1 MEVVRVV
8 VADDHPVFREGL
20 CALLDASDG
29 IEVVGQ
35 AATGAQL
42 VELVHG
48 SSPDVVV
55 MDLAMPDGNG
65 VDATRSITAAH
76 PQVAVVVLTMS
87 AGDDAVFE
95 AMRAGARGYLLKE
108 AEGADV
114 LRAIRTVADGD
125 TVFGSGVAQ
134 RLIEFFATVASS
146 PRSPVFPELT
156 AGERTVLDL
165 VAAGLS
171 NAQIAQH
178 LTLSAKT
185 VRNRVSSIF
194 GKLQCAHRAEAIVKA
209 REAGLGRQ

>member
-1 MEVVRVV
+1 MVTR
-8 VADDHPVFREGL
+8 
-20 CALLDASDG
+20 
-29 IEVVGQ
+29 
-35 AATGAQL
+35 
-42 VELVHG
+42 

-55 MDLAMPDGNG
+55 MDLAMPGGNG
-65 VDATRSITAAH
+65 VDATRLITDTN
-76 PQVAVVVLTMS
+76 PEVAVVVLTMS

-108 AEGADV
+108 AEAADV

-134 RLIEFFATVASS
+134 RLIQFFATVTPS
-146 PRSPVFPELT
+146 PPSRVFPELT
-156 AGERTVLDL
+156 CGERTVLDL

-171 NAQIAQH
+171 NTQIAQK
-178 LTLSAKT
+178 LTLSTKT